1 MTAPAQDH
9 APRPPANRA
18 VTALR
23 HHIRAGRRRP
33 ATPHGTS
40 CSARVRTS
48 LLVGPLPCRSAGRR
62 VFSLTFPVTQRDAVY
77 GRIPAL
83 TDPAGYALVTSVE
96 GRAKARFG
104 VPSCITA

>member
-1 MTAPAQDH
+1 MQPPHQASV
-9 APRPPANRA
+9 PRSPRSVHRMLDAKRTELP
-18 VTALR
+18 LL
-23 HHIRAGRRRP
+23 RP
-33 ATPHGTS
+33 AV
-40 CSARVRTS
+40 SA
-48 LLVGPLPCRSAGRR
+48 LLSHSKAYLTAGRR

-77 GRIPAL
+77 RRIPAL